1 MQVPFILTLGSFHI
15 HNRCTS
21 QHEPGQPQ
29 HPHDGVDSSIAL
41 AAPKASSSWRVPAA
55 SVEDGFWQQPLSA
68 EVPSC
73 RSLSRSKQRKEK
85 ERDISVLKGFCCFKI
100 TPDSASLELIQ
111 WGPID
116 TLSLAPRTRSQHAH
130 AVILHHSID
139 KPSQELETKR
149 RSPRVTVLPLRLFPC
164 PPDG

>member
-15 HNRCTS
+15 HNCCTS

-29 HPHDGVDSSIAL
+29 YPHDGTDSSIAL

-55 SVEDGFWQQPLSA
+55 LVEDGFWQQPLSA

-85 ERDISVLKGFCCFKI
+85 ERDISVLKGESILKI
-100 TPDSASLELIQ
+100 TPDSPSLELIQ
-111 WGPID
+111 WGHID
-116 TLSLAPRTRSQHAH
+116 TQSLAPHTCSQHAH
-130 AVILHHSID
+130 AVILYHSTD
-139 KPSQELETKR
+139 KPPQELETNR
-149 RSPRVTVLPLRLFPC
+149 QESQFYPCICFPALLM
-164 PPDG
+164 DK